1 MVCSSVICSY
11 ACVRL
16 PKARTLPNWGCLREE
31 RFSFGAHNRTNIYN
45 LHIRNFARYFLDMA
59 KARIVVVNFNAG
71 KNLLSCMEALCAQ
84 TEQDFEVNIVDN
96 ASKDDSLKYVPTD
109 ERFEIIRSVMNIG
122 FAAGCNL
129 GARNCEAPFLIFL
142 NPDAFPEPRWLQE
155 LLAASQKY
163 PAAAM
168 FGSLQLSATDSTIID
183 GAGDCYSCFG
193 LPWRGGYGRAL
204 IALPPYT
211 QTFSPCGAAAMF
223 RTEWFLRV
231 GGFDEAFFCY
241 LEDVDLAF
249 RIRLVGGR
257 CLQVNSAIVHHVGSA
272 TLGAGSPFILYNSVR
287 NRVWTVVK
295 NIPGL
300 LFYIIMPLHIAAAVY
315 LYFRLLRSPV
325 AEALRSGIRDGFADL
340 PRVWKQRAQIQRS
353 RTASVGDIA
362 RAINWSISSL
372 RKRAISLRE
381 W

>member
-1 MVCSSVICSY
+1 MIHSDTTEATPGKPLQPLLRISAKY
-11 ACVRL
+11 AWSINNL
-16 PKARTLPNWGCLREE
+16 PLP
-31 RFSFGAHNRTNIYN
+31 
-45 LHIRNFARYFLDMA
+45 IRNVFWHMA
-59 KARIVVVNFNAG
+59 KVRIVIVNLNAG
-71 KNLLSCMEALCAQ
+71 ENLRCCVEALRKQ
-84 TEQDFEVNIVDN
+84 TEMDFEVKIVDN
-96 ASKDDSLKYVPTD
+96 ASSDGSLQYIPAD
-109 ERFEIIRSVMNIG
+109 ERFAIIPAGTNTG

-129 GARNCEAPFLIFL
+129 GARDCLARFIIFL
-142 NPDAFPEPRWLQE
+142 NPDAFAEPHWLQH
-155 LLAASQKY
+155 LLTASEKY
-163 PAAAM
+163 HDAAM
-168 FGSLQLSATDSTIID
+168 FGSLQLSAADKKIID

-193 LPWRGGYGRAL
+193 LPWRGGYGHAL
-204 IALPPYT
+204 ISLPVYT

-362 RAINWSISSL
+362 RAINWSISAL